1 MSALMATLKDMTGE
15 ETLAKIQAKLMAL
28 KHNLSVTEEKLS
40 ESQVNEKLYLI
51 DAAIAQGKIPPLEK
65 EKFVSLSMDGL
76 QTYLSSAKS
85 RKDSF
90 AELSER
96 QGRLDVVDAQS
107 AGLTSLAERVQKDVQ
122 MMFSRL
128 KS

>member
-1 MSALMATLKDMTGE
+1 
-15 ETLAKIQAKLMAL
+15 
-28 KHNLSVTEEKLS
+28 
-40 ESQVNEKLYLI
+40 
-51 DAAIAQGKIPPLEK
+51 
-65 EKFVSLSMDGL
+65 MDGL